1 MSPDISVI
9 VPVYNE
15 QTHTL
20 HALVAEVDRVLT
32 HLHASY
38 ELVFVDDGGKHETNN
53 VLRDI
58 VANNPNTKLVV
69 LSRNFGEQAAIC
81 AGLRHCSGLVSVNLD
96 SDLQDPPALIEQMLQ
111 AWQNGFDV
119 VLAKQ
124 SVRHEPISKTFPSAV
139 FYRVLNFLADRP
151 VPVDVGEFRLLSRPV
166 IDAINQMP
174 ERIRFMREMVPWMG
188 FKQMELPFTR
198 ADRASGESGYNT
210 IKLLKLAFQAVLV
223 SSTKPLFLM
232 TPIALTTMFIGIGAF
247 VLTSYF
253 PHTIKLDINQLAC
266 LNLMFC
272 SFILLAIGLIAPYI
286 ARIIGEVRARPL
298 FIVSEL
304 VGFATLPP
312 LNPRKQFAER
322 QSAQNSDTQSMTV
335 SQPL

>member
-15 QTHTL
+15 QSHTL
-20 HALVAEVDRVLT
+20 HALVAEVHRVLT
-32 HLHASY
+32 TLQITY
-38 ELVFVDDGGKHETNN
+38 ELLFVDDGGKHETNM

-58 VANNPNTKLVV
+58 VANNSNCKLVV

-151 VPVDVGEFRLLSRPV
+151 IPVDVGEFRLLSRPV

-188 FKQMELPFTR
+188 FKQMELPFVR

-232 TPIALTTMFIGIGAF
+232 TPVALTIMIIGVAALALTT
-247 VLTSYF
+247 YF
-253 PHTIKLDINQLAC
+253 PKYIVLSTNQLAC
-266 LNLMFC
+266 LNLIFC
-272 SFILLAIGLIAPYI
+272 SFILLALGLVAPYI

-304 VGFATLPP
+304 VGFATIPAT
-312 LNPRKQFAER
+312 NPRKKFADR
-322 QSAQNSDTQSMTV
+322 QSGTIASSI
-335 SQPL
+335 